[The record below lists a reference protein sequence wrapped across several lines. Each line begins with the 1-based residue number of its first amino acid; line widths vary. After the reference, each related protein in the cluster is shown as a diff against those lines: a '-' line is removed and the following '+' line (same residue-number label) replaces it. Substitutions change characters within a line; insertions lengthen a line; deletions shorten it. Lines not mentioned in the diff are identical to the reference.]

1 MDTIRRRSART
12 HDSPFAPDIVTAIG
26 EHRGRSGDFLEASIH
41 QRLIACRQQFLH
53 FFQRHLRR
61 HEDVEDV
68 LQDFCLKVIRGART
82 LRDGDRIDAW
92 LHRVSRNTLID
103 HYRQRASWLRAEAA
117 YSCEMESIVSGFLPI
132 RSEADLKPLMAALA
146 QRGAR
151 LCLPVILDRATIV
164 FREYLAHR
172 PLVDTGFGTSGPDAD
187 AAVLD
192 PAVMLVPLAA
202 FDAQGNRIGYG
213 AGHYDRAIA
222 RLHAKGLAPR
232 LVGVAF
238 DCQRVDA
245 VPAEAHDVRLG
256 ECLSESGLR
265 RFPLC
270 L

>member
-1 MDTIRRRSART
+1 MDA
-12 HDSPFAPDIVTAIG
+12 AAK
-26 EHRGRSGDFLEASIH
+26 E
-41 QRLIACRQQFLH
+41 
-53 FFQRHLRR
+53 
-61 HEDVEDV
+61 
-68 LQDFCLKVIRGART
+68 LKKTLRGAALARRDALDPAWRADASLAMAAAADT
-82 LRDGDRIDAW
+82 LAIAPGT
-92 LHRVSRNTLID
+92 V
-103 HYRQRASWLRAEAA
+103 
-117 YSCEMESIVSGFLPI
+117 VSGFLPI

>member
-117 YSCEMESIVSGFLPI
+117 YSCEMESIVSGFLPQENEVSLCGCLHDAM
-132 RSEADLKPLMAALA
+132 RMLRPDYADILRRIDLEEQPREQVATELGLTANNVGVRLHRARRALRKKLEEICPVRREGAWSRCDHSQPPRPPCGSPQAA
-146 QRGAR
+146 
-151 LCLPVILDRATIV
+151 
-164 FREYLAHR
+164 
-172 PLVDTGFGTSGPDAD
+172 
-187 AAVLD
+187 
-192 PAVMLVPLAA
+192 PLAA
-202 FDAQGNRIGYG
+202 
-213 AGHYDRAIA
+213 H
-222 RLHAKGLAPR
+222 GLPAP
-232 LVGVAF
+232 
-238 DCQRVDA
+238 
-245 VPAEAHDVRLG
+245 
-256 ECLSESGLR
+256 
-265 RFPLC
+265 
-270 L
+270 